1 MPNPLAG
8 ARVRQA
14 FAAVGLAAWTALG
27 VARAEPPDLVRAVVP
42 APAVGE
48 NHGAA
53 VAALPSG
60 GWLVCWYSGAHEEDR
75 SVRIL
80 CSHGSADGARWS
92 APWTAVPP
100 HDQAAGAR
108 APNKSLGNVTLTVL
122 QGGRIWMIYGV
133 IQSRLWPLVGE
144 VCRNWACGR
153 IDARVSADGGRTWSA
168 ATRLV
173 DLGGALPRAE
183 LARTANGWLG
193 PFYLETRQQ
202 SFIAELEL
210 GAAGARTVRLAP
222 LAGWKLI
229 QPALAAAP
237 DGRLRAFFRDQQRQ
251 GVYTA
256 RFDPATMSW
265 SDVRRT
271 NLPNPG
277 SAVEVF
283 TDDAGRYVLIYNP
296 SHATRDKL
304 ALARS
309 SDGAYFTPG
318 CDLSAPA
325 SEAVAAYPSVSR
337 ARDGAWGVVY
347 SANAK
352 GRVIFVRF
360 TNAWL
365 ERCFS
370 NKG

>member
-1 MPNPLAG
+1 MPQPPAALLA
-8 ARVRQA
+8 RQA
-14 FAAVGLAAWTALG
+14 CAVVAFVALACGAAC
-27 VARAEPPDLVRAVVP
+27 ARAADYARAVVP

-80 CSHGSADGARWS
+80 CSRGSPDGVRWS
-92 APWTAVPP
+92 EPWTAVAPG
-100 HDQAAGAR
+100 DQAAGAR
-108 APNKSLGNVTLTVL
+108 APNKSLGNVTLTVAPD
-122 QGGRIWMIYGV
+122 GRVWMIHGV
-133 IQSRLWPLVGE
+133 IQSRRWPLVGE

-153 IDARVSADGGRTWSA
+153 IDARVSADDGRTWSA
-168 ATRLV
+168 ANRLV
-173 DLGGALPRAE
+173 DAGGALPRAK
-183 LARTANGWLG
+183 LARSQAGWLG
-193 PFYLETRQQ
+193 PFYLETKQQ
-202 SFIAELEL
+202 SFIADIELT
-210 GAAGARTVRLAP
+210 GPKATVSRLTP

-229 QPALAAAP
+229 QPALAPAS
-237 DGRLRAFFRDQQRQ
+237 GGGFRAFFRDQQRR

-256 RFDPATMSW
+256 HYDPAAHAW
-265 SDVRRT
+265 SGVTRT

-277 SAVEVF
+277 SAVDVF

-296 SHATRDKL
+296 SSASRDKL

-309 SDGAYFTPG
+309 TDGAYFTPG
-318 CDLSAPA
+318 CDLSSPA
-325 SEAVAAYPSVSR
+325 SEPVAAYPSVSR
-337 ARDGAWGVVY
+337 DRDGAWGVVY

-360 TNAWL
+360 TNSWL
-365 ERCFS
+365 EECFS
-370 NKG
+370 GKG